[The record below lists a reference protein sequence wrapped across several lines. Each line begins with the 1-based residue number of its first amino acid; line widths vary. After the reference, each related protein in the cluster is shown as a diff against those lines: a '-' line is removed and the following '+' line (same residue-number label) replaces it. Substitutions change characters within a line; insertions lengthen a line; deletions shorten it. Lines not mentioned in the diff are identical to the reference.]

1 MFPTTCIDKFYN
13 NPLSVVNLA
22 SSLEYFDTHGSY
34 PGKRTKPLHLV
45 SEEFFNV
52 FTEKLFSV
60 FFDYEKYRVDYK
72 VITCFQKI
80 IPFTNKKDDILN
92 SGWIH
97 RDNGIVGA
105 GVIYLNE
112 NSFTKSGTSF
122 YTLNNSNDISID
134 IDWSLRNNFYLG
146 KNEDIEKYKSE
157 KIKYESLFEKN
168 LEVGNVFNRL
178 VLYDSNIWHKES
190 SFWNEDNVPRITQV
204 FFIMDLKTN
213 QKFPLDKIKLFDL

>member
-1 MFPTTCIDKFYN
+1 MFPTTCIDNFYN
-13 NPLSVVNLA
+13 DPLSVVKLA

-34 PGKRTKPLHLV
+34 PGKRTKPLHIV
-45 SEEFFNV
+45 SEEFFNI

-60 FFDYEKYRVDYK
+60 FFDYESYRVNYR

-80 IPFTNKKDDILN
+80 IPFTNKVDNILN

-112 NSFTKSGTSF
+112 KPTTKCGTSF
-122 YTLNNSNDISID
+122 YNLNDGD
-134 IDWSLRNNFYLG
+134 DVPVDWSLRDNFYLG
-146 KNEDIEKYKSE
+146 KNKEVDEYRNKKIE
-157 KIKYESLFEKN
+157 YESLFERT

-178 VLYDSNIWHKES
+178 VLYDSNIWHKET
-190 SFWNEDNVPRITQV
+190 SFFTDDGYPRITQV
-204 FFIMDLKTN
+204 FFIVDLKTN
-213 QKFPLDKIKLFDL
+213 QKSPFDKIKSFNL